1 MEFDDEELKRY
12 DALADKITLFMQEPA
27 DRLIGEMRAAGLDQG
42 EVSAGLLIAAF
53 YAVRQVDGPFRRTN
67 LLYDLNRIYRRLY
80 YIAVAEDLIEGKGTG
95 RRTRAKTHRKEH
107 P

>member
-27 DRLIGEMRAAGLDQG
+27 DRLIGELRAAGLDQG

-53 YAVRQVDGPFRRTN
+53 YAMRQVDEPFRRRN
-67 LLYDLNRIYRRLY
+67 LLYDLHRIHQRLH
-80 YIAVAEDLIEGKGTG
+80 YIAVAEDLAEGKGTG
-95 RRTRAKTHRKEH
+95 RKTRAKTPRKE
-107 P
+107 